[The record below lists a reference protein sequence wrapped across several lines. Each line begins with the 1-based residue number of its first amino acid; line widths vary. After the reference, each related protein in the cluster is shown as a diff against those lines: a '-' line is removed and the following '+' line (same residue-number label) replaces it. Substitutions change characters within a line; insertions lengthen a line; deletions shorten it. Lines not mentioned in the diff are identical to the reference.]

1 MPKAPNKKTSP
12 LAALGFQGLI
22 AAVAVIALWLTGVEV
37 YASELPLV
45 YVVLLGGIGGGLT
58 YAVLCAIAAW
68 QLADSPLLRDQMRFL
83 YQFATSYSWP
93 VLVTLSVLAGFGEE
107 LLFRGVIQGWLA
119 ERFGAVFAIAV
130 ASILFG
136 LVHFLS
142 FLYFVIATLLGV
154 VLGLAYV
161 WSESLL
167 LIMVWHGVY
176 DLVALYC
183 LRRYPDRFGVG

>member
-1 MPKAPNKKTSP
+1 MPKAPNEKTSP

-22 AAVAVIALWLTGVEV
+22 AVVAVIALWLTGVEV

-58 YAVLCAIAAW
+58 YAVLCVVAAW
-68 QLADSPLLRDQMRFL
+68 QLADSHLLRDQMRFL